1 MTVVPSCSRGP
12 SLGVETGLICGA
24 LPGVDADKLGKRPI
38 DDEQY
43 MDALGPDEDRGGAA
57 LLLLGRLDLA
67 RQGTSPEPAVR
78 RRALRQPTTGADT
91 SAHAEGWNA
100 TTPAT

>member
-1 MTVVPSCSRGP
+1 M
-12 SLGVETGLICGA
+12 GLIYGA
-24 LPGVDADKLGKRPI
+24 LPGVDADKLGRRPV

-57 LLLLGRLDLA
+57 LLLLGRPDLA

-91 SAHAEGWNA
+91 SAGAERWNA
-100 TTPAT
+100 MTPVT